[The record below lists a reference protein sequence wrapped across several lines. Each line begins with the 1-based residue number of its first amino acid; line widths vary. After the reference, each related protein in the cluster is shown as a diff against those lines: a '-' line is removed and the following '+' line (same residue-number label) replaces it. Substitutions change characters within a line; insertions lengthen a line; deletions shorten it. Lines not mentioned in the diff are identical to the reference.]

1 MSWQF
6 SDDTDRTLFLQPITK
21 GTGAFIHTNGGE
33 VVEVKPEEAIGIA
46 GNLIAFSRAE
56 ATVVKG
62 KLPEVSIEKLYT
74 DGPLHCMWR
83 DEQGIAVMWD
93 LNRESAA
100 NARKVGLATLAIANR
115 IEEYLESEEHAN
127 KVLQERRDAIAV
139 ELGTS
144 PLGYHDTF
152 DTTKRAIDRIIELE
166 DKLKESK

>member
-21 GTGAFIHTNGGE
+21 GVGAFIYTNGGE
-33 VVEVKPEEAIGIA
+33 VVEVKPKEAIGIA

-56 ATVVKG
+56 AVVVEG
-62 KLPEVSIEKLYT
+62 KFPEVTIESLYK

-83 DEQGIAVMWD
+83 DEQGISVLWNLD
-93 LNRESAA
+93 KESAT

-115 IEEYLESEEHAN
+115 IEEYLESEEHTA
-127 KVLQERRDAIAV
+127 KVLQERRDAIAAEQGGDV
-139 ELGTS
+139 KNYRHLS
-144 PLGYHDTF
+144 PWGQ
-152 DTTKRAIDRIIELE
+152 KAVDRIIELE